1 MVCVK
6 RKNIK
11 EKHKK
16 SSSAGL
22 PQVMIRMPV
31 ASRIHFI
38 SFIAPQCGC
47 TGQLTLRQSRQSR
60 EMRNSPHRLT
70 SLPES

>member
-1 MVCVK
+1 MGCVK

-16 SSSAGL
+16 SSRAGL

-47 TGQLTLRQSRQSR
+47 TGQLTCGNRAKVAKCATP
-60 EMRNSPHRLT
+60 PHRLT